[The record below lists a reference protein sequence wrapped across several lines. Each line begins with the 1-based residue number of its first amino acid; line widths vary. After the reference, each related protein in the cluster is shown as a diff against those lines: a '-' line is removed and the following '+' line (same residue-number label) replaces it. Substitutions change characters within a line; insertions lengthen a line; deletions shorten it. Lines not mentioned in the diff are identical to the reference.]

1 MEAVVIGFRLEKKD
15 IKKKE
20 GPNEITCLKE
30 LRYLFFCEAE
40 EFFNIYE
47 SYIFTQ
53 EKKNQVSLSFV
64 HLHVSQKSNCK
75 PINHFNQGDKTD
87 TQAQSHQT
95 SNLRNK
101 ANWGHSKLS

>member
-1 MEAVVIGFRLEKKD
+1 MEAVVIGFRLKKD

-40 EFFNIYE
+40 QFFKHLRIIY
-47 SYIFTQ
+47 FHTR
-53 EKKNQVSLSFV
+53 KKNQVSLSFV
-64 HLHVSQKSNCK
+64 HLHVSQKSNGK

-101 ANWGHSKLS
+101 ANWGHSELS

>member
-30 LRYLFFCEAE
+30 LRYLFFAKQK
-40 EFFNIYE
+40 NLT
-47 SYIFTQ
+47 STNHIFSHKK
-53 EKKNQVSLSFV
+53 KKNQVSLSFV
-64 HLHVSQKSNCK
+64 HLHVSQKSNGK
-75 PINHFNQGDKTD
+75 PINHFNQGDKTN